1 MFLRKSIWLTVS
13 TLLFMG
19 VQKVFSQS
27 EAMVYEPFDYAL
39 LTPLNWAEG
48 GEGWETEWN
57 RAVGDDIIIREGN
70 LPYEGWDIEPGN
82 HLSIDFVRAGL
93 RYNRKIE
100 LIPDDGG
107 TLWASVI
114 MNFLPG
120 NNVNNVGNITL
131 TRNGNQVI
139 TFGQKYGN
147 QRFGLVWPGAT
158 QYNTDIPTEGLHWLV
173 VKIQFSGDNGPEQA
187 WLWVDPPT
195 EAEPLEAEADLAVPQ
210 PGFPNLS
217 LNFGIDGVQV
227 KAEGNAPLRMDM
239 DELRLGRTFAAVSP
253 FLLTSSTAPE
263 QAAGLFLFPNP
274 TKSAFHVRGLKEAGQ
289 LMIYDMNGRLIR
301 SQSVKAGT
309 NTIPISYLSTGPY
322 AIKIVTRKEMH
333 SQLLIVE

>member
-1 MFLRKSIWLTVS
+1 MLLQKSVWLATVA
-13 TLLFMG
+13 LLITG
-19 VQKVFSQS
+19 IQKGLSQS
-27 EAMVYEPFDYAL
+27 ETTVYEPFDYAL

-70 LPYEGWDIEPGN
+70 LPYQDWGSEPGN

-93 RYNRKIE
+93 RYDRKIE

-120 NNVNNVGNITL
+120 NNANNVGNITL
-131 TRNGNQVI
+131 TRNGNQVF

-158 QYNTDIPTEGLHWLV
+158 QYNTDIPTEGLHWVV

-210 PGFPNLS
+210 AGFPNLT

-239 DELRLGRTFAAVSP
+239 DELRLGRSFSAVNP
-253 FLLTSSTAPE
+253 FVVTSTANPE
-263 QAAGLFLFPNP
+263 LVSHIRLFPNP
-274 TKSAFHVRGLKEAGQ
+274 ASGTVQLSGLQEQGQ
-289 LMIYDMNGRLIR
+289 LFIYDLNGKVVHAQPV
-301 SQSVKAGT
+301 SAGT
-309 NTIPISYLSTGPY
+309 ASIPVQRLPSGPY
-322 AIKIVTRKEMH
+322 VVQIATRKGLQ
-333 SQLLIVE
+333 SQLLIIE